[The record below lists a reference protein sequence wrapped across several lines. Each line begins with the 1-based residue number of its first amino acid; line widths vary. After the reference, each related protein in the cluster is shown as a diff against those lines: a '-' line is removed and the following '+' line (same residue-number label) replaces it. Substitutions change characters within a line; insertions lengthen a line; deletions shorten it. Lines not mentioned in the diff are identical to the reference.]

1 MSKIDIDEFRAILGV
16 GTLYPD
22 ETLQQ
27 VADASEQLID
37 SLLDYNR
44 SYITDAQIASNVA
57 TFYTAGRHTFSIGS
71 VLTCSGMDATFNGS
85 RTVTSFGDFW
95 FKTNLTGANTELIR
109 YKPYGVAVLTSQSE
123 IFDAIPSVREA
134 ALAIAVEIFQQRT
147 APGGQI
153 QAVDFTPQPHR
164 LGRALLTRVHGLL
177 APYMD
182 AGSFIG

>member
-1 MSKIDIDEFRAILGV
+1 MSKIDIDELRTVLGV

-27 VADASEQLID
+27 VADASEQLVD
-37 SLLDYNR
+37 QLLDYNR
-44 SYITDAQIASNVA
+44 SYITEAQVSNNVA
-57 TFYTAGRHTFSIGS
+57 IFYTVGRHSFSIGS
-71 VLTCSGMDATFNGS
+71 VLTISGMDATFNGS
-85 RTVTSFGDFW
+85 RTVTEFGDYW
-95 FKTNLTGANTELIR
+95 FRVNLTTANTELIR

-123 IFDAIPSVREA
+123 IYTAIPAVREA
-134 ALAIAVEIFQQRT
+134 CLAIAVEIFQQRV

-182 AGSFIG
+182 AGSFVG

>member
-1 MSKIDIDEFRAILGV
+1 MSKIDIDEFRTVLGV

-37 SLLDYNR
+37 QLLDYNR
-44 SYITDAQIASNVA
+44 SYITEAQVSSNVA
-57 TFYTAGRHTFSIGS
+57 TFYTVGQHSFSIGS
-71 VLTCSGMDATFNGS
+71 VLTCSGMDAVFNGS
-85 RTVTSFGDFW
+85 HTVTERGDYW
-95 FKTNLTGANTELIR
+95 FKADYAHASTELIR
-109 YKPYGVAVLTSQSE
+109 YKPYGVAFLTSQSE
-123 IFDAIPSVREA
+123 IYDAIPAVREA
-134 ALAIAVEIFQQRT
+134 TLAIAVEIFQQRV

-177 APYMD
+177 APYID
-182 AGSFIG
+182 AGSLIG